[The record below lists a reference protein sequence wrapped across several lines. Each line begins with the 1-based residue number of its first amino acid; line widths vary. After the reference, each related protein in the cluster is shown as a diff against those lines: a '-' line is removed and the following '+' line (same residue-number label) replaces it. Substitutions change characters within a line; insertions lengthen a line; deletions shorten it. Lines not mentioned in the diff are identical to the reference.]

1 MFALPHWSLRA
12 AVGVGS
18 GCLAVVAWRLA
29 RSMTGFPDAPRRWL
43 SRLVPRAVDDVRR
56 RDSAAGVWTALAL
69 WSVAVSVL
77 HFAGVTFEV
86 YAAVSWWDLL
96 THGMSGVGIAAVAA
110 FSTRAQAV
118 GYGAVWWIVPT
129 VLAVGAGFEVYE
141 FLFKRFW
148 HEWTLRHYAVDTVVD
163 LCMNT
168 LGATLVAVGVTCY
181 RAVLDRL
188 QPDSPRPGYAG

>member
-1 MFALPHWSLRA
+1 M
-12 AVGVGS
+12 
-18 GCLAVVAWRLA
+18 
-29 RSMTGFPDAPRRWL
+29 
-43 SRLVPRAVDDVRR
+43 
-56 RDSAAGVWTALAL
+56 WTALAL
-69 WSVAVSVL
+69 WSVAVFVL
-77 HFAGVTFEV
+77 HVVGVTLEV

-168 LGATLVAVGVTCY
+168 LGATLVAVSVTCY

-188 QPDSPRPGYAG
+188 RPNSPRPGYAG